1 VADGGVDSSVVVAAG
16 SSAGA
21 GVASVGFSDVALGA
35 DSGVLVAAGSSA
47 LLQPAN
53 KANVNNPVAMISLVF
68 IVVSY

>member
-1 VADGGVDSSVVVAAG
+1 
-16 SSAGA
+16 
-21 GVASVGFSDVALGA
+21 
-35 DSGVLVAAGSSA
+35 VLVAAGSSA